1 MDGYRVFDA
10 NILDER
16 EEELGVPFEFPAT
29 LPSAK
34 TVRIQTVGVIRIV
47 PYHDYNVSQVIE
59 MDTSVEEMQAM
70 FEGRLKKSELDAVHI
85 IPESGLLA
93 FIRERGRTLGYRA
106 KSHFEH
112 TIKYAAIVNA
122 D

>member
-1 MDGYRVFDA
+1 MNRR
-10 NILDER
+10 ILPLLSVALISYSFSQDD
-16 EEELGVPFEFPAT
+16 
-29 LPSAK
+29 
-34 TVRIQTVGVIRIV
+34 IRIV